1 MNTETTRMIFDF
13 HLKAIHLNLEG
24 VTHEDSLVQPQAG
37 GNCINWVLGHI
48 VATRKLIL
56 GLMKEELDWTEEE
69 AAPYMRGSE
78 PLRESKALTISRIV
92 ADLEASQKKL
102 MAGLGEPP
110 PDEWD
115 SPSNGETKR
124 DTLAF
129 LQFHE
134 AYHIGQLGT
143 LRRLLGKT
151 GAIG

>member
-1 MNTETTRMIFDF
+1 MNTETTRRIFDF
-13 HLKAIHLNLEG
+13 HLKAIHMNLEG
-24 VTHEDSLVQPQAG
+24 VGHEESLDQPEAG

-56 GLMKEELDWTEEE
+56 GLVKEELGWTEEE

-78 PLRESKALTISRIV
+78 PLRESKALPISRIV

-102 MAGLGEPP
+102 IAGLGETP
-110 PDEWD
+110 PDEWS

-124 DTLAF
+124 DTFAF

-143 LRRLLGKT
+143 LRRLLGKP
-151 GAIG
+151 GVIG